1 MARGNDDAAHGE
13 IRTRRWND
21 RLQHGDGTRVLICR
35 WRPRGVRKADE
46 TWDEWRKVLA
56 PSADL
61 VAAFYGKH
69 APPIGW
75 TEYRRR
81 YHAEMTEPAA
91 QSEIA
96 ALGTRVA
103 TGETITILCSSAC
116 VDETRCHRRL
126 LRDLIGKR
134 LRRSTGSRRPK

>member
-1 MARGNDDAAHGE
+1 MARLANDAPGE

-21 RLQHGDGTRVLICR
+21 PAAPGDGTRVLVCR

-46 TWDEWRKVLA
+46 TWDEWRKAVA

-75 TEYRRR
+75 ADYRRR
-81 YHAEMTEPAA
+81 YHAEMRDPVA
-91 QSEIA
+91 QAEIA
-96 ALGTRVA
+96 ALATRVA
-103 TGETITILCSSAC
+103 GGETLTLLCSSAC

-126 LRDLIGKR
+126 LRDLMSKR
-134 LRRSTGSRRPK
+134 VRRSRGRRPT